1 MNISKLTN
9 KKQLHAAVK
18 DLLKLRENIIMED
31 DSIVMF
37 TLGAEGIIVGKE
49 DTDKIYLWYGWD
61 YTSCPNDDEPI
72 TYIVVSE
79 PGRAFLQYSK
89 HKVVTMSTN
98 YRMSFILD
106 EMATSFAQQ
115 RLDYLRRLVKNKEL
129 DYPIVGCKVNIE
141 SSGNL
146 RKAYITSL
154 RINSKS
160 VSVRLDDK
168 DSFLLYD
175 EKGYKFDAETISIL
189 LRVNEIIEQQKGM
202 IFSLILDNAN
212 TLKAQRMR
220 NADTYN
226 IFLRGKSH
234 GHHNVIVLVSEKA
247 FFITFDD
254 DALLLAKY
262 FNLPLYHCRMI
273 SSRDHTVAYIDN
285 YQFQNLV
292 EDGELESRVM
302 SQDIKRELYDF
313 GFTPSILNFKGRDDL
328 PLKNI
333 SICKSTDGYYYVQA
347 TTGDNVLTP
356 VVIPGNVGTYYSSL
370 GNGKEKEMLLTSVA
384 HHAYDNRV

>member
-37 TLGAEGIIVGKE
+37 TLGAEGIIVGKD

-129 DYPIVGCKVNIE
+129 DYPIVGCKVNLNSATLLIV
-141 SSGNL
+141 SGRCGQN
-146 RKAYITSL
+146 RPEC
-154 RINSKS
+154 
-160 VSVRLDDK
+160 D
-168 DSFLLYD
+168 
-175 EKGYKFDAETISIL
+175 
-189 LRVNEIIEQQKGM
+189 
-202 IFSLILDNAN
+202 FSCSN
-212 TLKAQRMR
+212 
-220 NADTYN
+220 
-226 IFLRGKSH
+226 
-234 GHHNVIVLVSEKA
+234 
-247 FFITFDD
+247 
-254 DALLLAKY
+254 
-262 FNLPLYHCRMI
+262 
-273 SSRDHTVAYIDN
+273 
-285 YQFQNLV
+285 
-292 EDGELESRVM
+292 
-302 SQDIKRELYDF
+302 
-313 GFTPSILNFKGRDDL
+313 
-328 PLKNI
+328 
-333 SICKSTDGYYYVQA
+333 
-347 TTGDNVLTP
+347 
-356 VVIPGNVGTYYSSL
+356 
-370 GNGKEKEMLLTSVA
+370 
-384 HHAYDNRV
+384 